1 MTERDHFTTDQTMIL
16 EPGPTRGTGRLE
28 AGFRPYRPTRRDT
41 FFNGAI
47 GATILAILV
56 AVGLL
61 VTQLAT
67 SSDVIALKAPH
78 HHSALPPHR
87 LDTSGRVVKSQT
99 LQPLN
104 TTSQSAPAPQQ
115 SAPPAQQSAPPAQQ
129 SAPPVSP
136 PCNGATLL
144 ALIQTT
150 TTAQGIT
157 GDSDVVCSG
166 NYAAA
171 QFYGDPVS
179 VQGFQALFQWNGTA
193 WTVLTYGTAIPC
205 AAYGLPADLLSQLS
219 CPGS

>member
-1 MTERDHFTTDQTMIL
+1 MSERDRSIEGMVSHEE
-16 EPGPTRGTGRLE
+16 EP
-28 AGFRPYRPTRRDT
+28 RPYRLMRRDS
-41 FFNGAI
+41 FLHGAI

-67 SSDVIALKAPH
+67 SSDSIALKAPH
-78 HHSALPPHR
+78 HHAALGPRR
-87 LDTSGRVVKSQT
+87 LDTSGRVVESQT
-99 LQPLN
+99 SQALN
-104 TTSQSAPAPQQ
+104 TTSQSFPPAQQ
-115 SAPPAQQSAPPAQQ
+115 SAPPAQQTAPPAQQ

-136 PCNGATLL
+136 PCDGATFLT
-144 ALIQTT
+144 LIQTT

-171 QFYGDPVS
+171 QFSGDPVS
-179 VQGFQALFQWNGTA
+179 VQGFLALFQWNGTA

>member
-1 MTERDHFTTDQTMIL
+1 MTERDHFTTDQTLLL
-16 EPGPTRGTGRLE
+16 ERGPTRGVGSLE
-28 AGFRPYRPTRRDT
+28 AGLRPYRSDS
-41 FFNGAI
+41 FLHGAI

-67 SSDVIALKAPH
+67 SADSIALKAPH
-78 HHSALPPHR
+78 HHSALPHRR
-87 LDTSGRVVKSQT
+87 LDTSGRVVKSQSS
-99 LQPLN
+99 QPLN
-104 TTSQSAPAPQQ
+104 TTNQSAPQ
-115 SAPPAQQSAPPAQQ
+115 AQQSPPPEPPSTPPTQQ

-136 PCNGATLL
+136 PCDGATFLSL
-144 ALIQTT
+144 VQTT
-150 TTAQGIT
+150 TTAQGTT

-166 NYAAA
+166 NYASA
-171 QFYGDPVS
+171 QFYGNPVS
-179 VQGFQALFQWNGTA
+179 VQPFQALFQWNGTA